1 MPRRYLAVSAAE
13 SHNAEMDVVTVFL
26 DFLQRIAVGACAV
39 FAILLAIWVVLP
51 RSSRIEGS
59 RRTAN

>member
-1 MPRRYLAVSAAE
+1 MACRYLALPPGE
-13 SHNAEMDVVTVFL
+13 SHNTEMDVVSVLL

-51 RSSRIEGS
+51 RRSRIEDS